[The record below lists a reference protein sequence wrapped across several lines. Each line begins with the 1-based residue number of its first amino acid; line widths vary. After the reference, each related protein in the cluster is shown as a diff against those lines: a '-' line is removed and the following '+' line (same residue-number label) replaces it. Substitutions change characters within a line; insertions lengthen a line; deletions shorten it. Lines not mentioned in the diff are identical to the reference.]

1 MTMQRWTPFADFGRA
16 FGPFGRPIA
25 FSRPIVADASRWRI
39 PTDVA
44 VEEENL
50 VVRASLPGVE
60 PEKIEV
66 TLEDGI
72 LTIAGETSAESQ
84 EQKGDFL
91 LRERRWGKFH
101 RALKLPG
108 YVDADRA
115 EPKYANGVLTITL
128 PKREASKARR
138 LEVSAD

>member
-1 MTMQRWTPFADFGRA
+1 MTMQRWTPFSDFGRP
-16 FGPFGRPIA
+16 FGPFARPIA
-25 FSRPIVADASRWRI
+25 FSRPVAADASRWRI

-44 VEEENL
+44 VEGEDL

-72 LTIAGETSAESQ
+72 LTIAGETAAESQ
-84 EQKGDFL
+84 DQKGDFL

-101 RALKLPG
+101 RALKLPA
-108 YVDADRA
+108 YVDADKA

-128 PKREASKARR
+128 PKREERKARR
-138 LEVSAD
+138 LEISAG

>member
-1 MTMQRWTPFADFGRA
+1 MDTFCGLRQGVRSLRAPDRVQPPDRGGREPVA
-16 FGPFGRPIA
+16 HPDGRGGRGGEPGSPRFPA
-25 FSRPIVADASRWRI
+25 
-39 PTDVA
+39 
-44 VEEENL
+44 
-50 VVRASLPGVE
+50 GVE

-66 TLEDGI
+66 ALEDGI

-101 RALKLPG
+101 RALKLPA

-115 EPKYANGVLTITL
+115 EPKYVNGVLTITL